1 MTFEEIAADFLEV
14 FDDLEVE
21 QVNEVLRKNIP
32 LERLEFFNEYANTFG
47 DATDI
52 GDVAHKRLANLML
65 IGYLLRVLEDRLL
78 PDPSIKE

>member
-1 MTFEEIAADFLEV
+1 MTFEEIASDFLEV

-21 QVNEVLRKNIP
+21 QINEVLRKNIP
-32 LERLEFFNEYANTFG
+32 FERLKFFNEYANEFG
-47 DATDI
+47 EAADIDDA
-52 GDVAHKRLANLML
+52 ARKRLANLML

>member
-1 MTFEEIAADFLEV
+1 MTFEEIASDFSKV

-32 LERLEFFNEYANTFG
+32 YERLEFFNEYTSTFG
-47 DATDI
+47 EAADI
-52 GDVAHKRLANLML
+52 GGAASKRLANLML
-65 IGYLLRVLEDRLL
+65 VGYLLRVLEDRLL

>member
-1 MTFEEIAADFLEV
+1 MTFEEIASDFIEI

-21 QVNEVLRKNIP
+21 QINEVLRKNIP
-32 LERLEFFNEYANTFG
+32 YERLEFFNEYAKGFSE
-47 DATDI
+47 AADI
-52 GDVAHKRLANLML
+52 GDPARERLANLML

>member
-1 MTFEEIAADFLEV
+1 MTFEEIASDFIEI

-21 QVNEVLRKNIP
+21 QINEVLRKNIP
-32 LERLEFFNEYANTFG
+32 YERLEFFNEYTNTFG
-47 DATDI
+47 EEADI
-52 GDVAHKRLANLML
+52 GGAARKRLANLML